1 MAQVKPFESVLIAN
15 RGEIAVRVARTC
27 RELGVRSIAVYSD
40 ADAGALHTKVCDE
53 AIAIG
58 GVSPKDSYL
67 RGGAIIEA
75 ARRSGAQ
82 AIHPGYGFLSE
93 NASFARACAQ
103 AGIVFVGPGPDAMA
117 AVGDKIFA
125 KQTAIECGV
134 PVVAGYNERDQSK
147 ETLEAHAREIGPP
160 LLIKAA
166 AGGGGRGMR
175 LVQDLAQFD
184 TALEG
189 AKREAQA
196 AFGDSTMFLERYVAT
211 PRHIEIQVLADN
223 FANIMTFVERECS
236 IQRRYQKI
244 LEESPSSAVGIELRG
259 ALQDAATKIA
269 RAVGYRNAGTVEFML
284 DENGSFYFLE
294 MNARLQ
300 VEHPVTEMVTGMDL
314 VREQLWIA
322 AGRELESG
330 RANSF
335 ARIEPRGHAIEVR
348 IYAEDTALGFLPSTG
363 PITSFEPP
371 RLAGIRNDVAV
382 EAGSIV
388 SPAYDSMIAKLIAHR
403 ETRAESISLLRQALD
418 EYIVGGVA
426 TNVGFLRWLVDQPDF
441 VAGRT
446 HTDFIEK
453 HLGSANK
460 FVPREDRDLAA
471 LAAAGALASLPIFPP
486 AKPATASLN
495 LGGWRHS
502 ASPRVIDFAEPPARI
517 DARWL
522 YGNTAWHCSAVNKEA
537 RVHSLGGGVFALT
550 SNSSRLKFAAWRTP
564 EGVASSL
571 RGEVARFALAQP
583 PSASA
588 ETVRRQGTDGAT
600 GSVQASMSG
609 TIVKVNVKSSDV
621 VNGFTVLV
629 VMEAM
634 KMEHTV
640 VAPYPGTVTKVLV
653 QPGQTVSAGETLVL
667 LTEG

>member
-1 MAQVKPFESVLIAN
+1 VAQVKPFESVLIAN
-15 RGEIAVRVARTC
+15 RGEIVVRVARTC
-27 RELGVRSIAVYSD
+27 RALGVRSIAVYSD

-53 AIAIG
+53 AIPIG

-67 RGGAIIEA
+67 CGDAIIEA

-93 NASFARACAQ
+93 NSSFAGACAQ
-103 AGIVFVGPGPDAMA
+103 AGIVFVGPPPDAMA

-125 KQTAIECGV
+125 KKTAMECGV
-134 PVVAGYNERDQSK
+134 PVVAGYSERDQSI
-147 ETLEAHAREIGPP
+147 ETLEAAARQLGPP

-175 LVQDLAQFD
+175 LVQDLTQFE

-189 AKREAQA
+189 AQREAQA
-196 AFGDSTMFLERYVAT
+196 AFGDPAVFLERYVAT

-223 FANIMTFVERECS
+223 FAHIVTFVERECS

-322 AGRELESG
+322 AGRELECS
-330 RANSF
+330 RASLF

-348 IYAEDTALGFLPSTG
+348 IYAEDTAAGFLPSTG
-363 PITSFEPP
+363 RITSFEPP
-371 RLAGIRNDVAV
+371 KLPGVRNDVAI

-388 SPAYDSMIAKLIAHR
+388 SPAYDSMIAKLIAHA
-403 ETRAESISLLRQALD
+403 ETRTECIRLLRQALD

-441 VAGRT
+441 VAGQT
-446 HTDFIEK
+446 QTDFIEK
-453 HLGSANK
+453 HLGVANT

-471 LAAAGALASLPIFPP
+471 LAAAGALAALPISPT
-486 AKPATASLN
+486 AKPAKATLSL
-495 LGGWRHS
+495 GAWRHS
-502 ASPRVIDFAEPPARI
+502 ANPRIIDFVEPPVRI
-517 DARWL
+517 EARWL
-522 YGNTAWHCSAVNKEA
+522 YNESAWHCSAENREA
-537 RVHSLGGGVFALT
+537 QIQSLGGGVFTLT
-550 SNSSRLKFAAWRTP
+550 SDGSRLKFAAWRTP

-571 RGEVARFALAQP
+571 RGEVAKFAVAQP

-588 ETVRRQGTDGAT
+588 QTVHRQGTDAAT
-600 GSVQASMSG
+600 GSVQAPMSG
-609 TIVKVNVKSSDV
+609 TIVKVNVKPNDAVSA
-621 VNGFTVLV
+621 FTVLV

-653 QPGQTVSAGETLVL
+653 QPGQTVSAGEVLVL